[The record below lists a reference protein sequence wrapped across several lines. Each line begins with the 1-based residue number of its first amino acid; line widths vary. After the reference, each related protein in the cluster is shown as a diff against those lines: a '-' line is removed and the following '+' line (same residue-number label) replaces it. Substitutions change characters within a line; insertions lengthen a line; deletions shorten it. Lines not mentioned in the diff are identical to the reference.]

1 MLSVTVLLSIT
12 AAPLISTNGCPWNQ
26 TARSWFSTCG
36 EFTLQESQG
45 RLSLYLNKSALWNV
59 AVDVAKLILRRDGM
73 LRKIV
78 EKTIVSC
85 NGVLFLPQ
93 LNSVVWVCGD
103 VRDQSPRH
111 FFWACRCASCDS
123 LHSAQ
128 VEHVPSRTGCN
139 GCYSR
144 VKKVHLATRSS
155 NRPEETKFSS
165 KKKERNMQKPAPPPL
180 PTHSCHPGAYL
191 VVEGVATGYV
201 SEYRTIAGWAVQTEG
216 GIVWVDSH
224 RSAPPTAKSLPF
236 IQHPDVWLLFIT
248 QDNINSRLNKLGRFL
263 VLFFLNSNPQR
274 ASRHRLS
281 SFTLPLHL
289 SLRES
294 VHIA

>member
-36 EFTLQESQG
+36 EFTLQERQG

-78 EKTIVSC
+78 EKNIVSC
-85 NGVLFLPQ
+85 SGVLFLPQ
-93 LNSVVWVCGD
+93 LNSAVWVCGD
-103 VRDQSPRH
+103 VRDQSPWH

-123 LHSAQ
+123 LHWAQ
-128 VEHVPSRTGCN
+128 VEHVSSRTGCN

-165 KKKERNMQKPAPPPL
+165 KKKKEICKNQPPPDPFL
-180 PTHSCHPGAYL
+180 SPWSISGGGRGGDWVCERVSDHS
-191 VVEGVATGYV
+191 
-201 SEYRTIAGWAVQTEG
+201 W
-216 GIVWVDSH
+216 
-224 RSAPPTAKSLPF
+224 
-236 IQHPDVWLLFIT
+236 
-248 QDNINSRLNKLGRFL
+248 
-263 VLFFLNSNPQR
+263 
-274 ASRHRLS
+274 LS
-281 SFTLPLHL
+281 SPDRGRHCMSGLTQIRTTHCKVSALHTAPRRL
-289 SLRES
+289 ASLHYTR
-294 VHIA
+294 